1 MSQPLIENNPIAA
14 MQREVNNSDL
24 FTGYV
29 LMDEEEGTV
38 VYHESCDE
46 DIIKLE
52 GDDKEF
58 SDVID
63 EVLKHAAT
71 CLADEEDEDDD
82 DIEEIDFEDE
92 E

>member
-1 MSQPLIENNPIAA
+1 MNQQMINDPIAA
-14 MQREVNNSDL
+14 MQREVKTTNL
-24 FTGYV
+24 FEGYV
-29 LMDEEEGTV
+29 LMDEPEGTV

-46 DIIKLE
+46 DIIKIS
-52 GDDKEF
+52 GGDKEF

-63 EVLKHAAT
+63 EVLMHAAV

>member
-1 MSQPLIENNPIAA
+1 MNQPQINDPIAA
-14 MQREVNNSDL
+14 MQKEVNNSEL
-24 FTGYV
+24 FTGYT
-29 LMDEEEGTV
+29 LMDEPEGTV

-46 DIIKLE
+46 DIITLE
-52 GDDKEF
+52 GEEKEF

-63 EVLKHAAT
+63 EVLKHAAE
-71 CLADEEDEDDD
+71 CEADEEDEDDD

>member
-1 MSQPLIENNPIAA
+1 MNQQLTNDPIAA
-14 MQREVNNSDL
+14 MQAEVNNSTL
-24 FTGYV
+24 FSGYV
-29 LMDEEEGTV
+29 LIHEPEWSV

-46 DIIKLE
+46 DIVTVE
-52 GDDKEF
+52 GEDREF

-63 EVLKHAAT
+63 EVLKHAAV
-71 CLADEEDEDDD
+71 CLADEDEDDD